1 MIAGER
7 VLVTGGAGFI
17 GSHVVDALVERNEV
31 VVLDNL
37 TTGKIENIKHNFER
51 KSFRF
56 VKGDVRNLETV
67 RKAARGC
74 SVIIHEAAVVGVK
87 HYVEDPL
94 KVLLVNSV
102 GTENVLETAR
112 KIDAKVIFASTSEV
126 YGRSEKLPLNEDGE
140 RLLGSTKIDR
150 WCYSTSKAFDE
161 HLCFGYYKKY
171 GVPVVVLR
179 YFNSYGP
186 RADGS
191 DYSTVIPIFIN
202 RVLRNKPPQVH
213 GDGKQTRCFTYITDT
228 VEGTLLAVES
238 RKAEGEIINI
248 GTDVETPIIE
258 LAEKVIK
265 ICGKGMKPQFIPYEK
280 FYGRS
285 YEDIR
290 RRVPDVRKAKRILG
304 WEPKVDLEEGLRR
317 TVEWYRGVIR

>member
-1 MIAGER
+1 MIAGEKI
-7 VLVTGGAGFI
+7 LVTGGAGFI
-17 GSHVVDALVERNEV
+17 GSHVADALVERNEV
-31 VVLDNL
+31 IVLDNL
-37 TTGKIENIKHNFER
+37 STGKMRNIEHNLGRGGF
-51 KSFRF
+51 KFI
-56 VKGDVRNLETV
+56 KGDVRDADAV

-74 SVIIHEAAVVGVK
+74 SIIIHEAAVVGVK

-102 GTENVLETAR
+102 GTENVLEAAR
-112 KIDAKVIFASTSEV
+112 RNDAKVVFASTSEV
-126 YGRSEKLPLNEDGE
+126 YGRSEKLPLNEGGE
-140 RLLGSTKIDR
+140 RVLGSTKIDR

-171 GVPVVVLR
+171 GLPVVILR

-213 GDGKQTRCFTYITDT
+213 GDGKQTRCFTYISDT
-228 VEGTLLAVES
+228 AEGTLLA
-238 RKAEGEIINI
+238 AEKKSAVGEVINI

-258 LAEKVIK
+258 LAKKVIE
-265 ICGKGMKPQFIPYEK
+265 IAGKKLKPEFIPYES
-280 FYGRS
+280 FYGKS

-290 RRVPDVRKAKRILG
+290 RRVPDTRKAKKLLG
-304 WEPKVDLEEGLRR
+304 WEPKVSLEEGLRM
-317 TVEWYRGVIR
+317 TVAWYRKVIH